1 MSARSPFDTLGG
13 MSPQTSQLAR
23 ATAHDQ
29 FMVRAKVLSFIGQ
42 KFHVYDPQDNVIL
55 FCKLK
60 GFRLKEDIEVFAGE
74 EQSMPMLRIRARS
87 VIDFSASYDVL
98 DATAGDVKIG
108 VLRRKGMK
116 SLLRDA
122 WEMLD
127 ANEQLIATIQ
137 EDSAVKAIV
146 RRFVEAASAFMP
158 QAFHGEIDGR
168 TLFVMKQNF
177 NPFVRK
183 LNCDFSADTGGKIDR
198 RLGLAAALLLM
209 AIEGKQS

>member
-1 MSARSPFDTLGG
+1 MTPQPSAP
-13 MSPQTSQLAR
+13 TSQLAH

-29 FMVRAKVLSFIGQ
+29 FVVRAKILSFIGQ

-74 EQSMPMLRIRARS
+74 EQATPMLRIRARS

-98 DATAGDVKIG
+98 DATAGDVRVG
-108 VLRRKGMK
+108 TLRRKGMK

-127 ANEQLIATIQ
+127 ADEQLVATVQ
-137 EDSAVKAIV
+137 EDSAVKALV
-146 RRFVEAASAFMP
+146 RRFVEVASALMP

-168 TLFVMKQNF
+168 TVFVMRQNF

-183 LNCDFSADTGGKIDR
+183 LDCDFSMDTGGEIDR

-209 AIEGKQS
+209 AIEGKQG